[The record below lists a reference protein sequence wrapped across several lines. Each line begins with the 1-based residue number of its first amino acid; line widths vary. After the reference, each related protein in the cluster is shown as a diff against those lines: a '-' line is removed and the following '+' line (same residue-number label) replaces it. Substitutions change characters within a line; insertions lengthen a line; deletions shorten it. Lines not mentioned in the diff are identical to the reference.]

1 MSSFFK
7 YRLSWYK
14 LKTRE
19 FVLRYKMALMIVTL
33 FLPGVAIGDNFY
45 LLLKF
50 LTQPFVIISSSE
62 SSLLQILL
70 ALIFLLTVFLVW
82 VRAQKTAIIGG
93 EFSEY
98 LRSLPLPKGQW
109 IKSNLTVLLLSNH
122 LLWVIIFA
130 SYFYL
135 KTGSASE
142 IIKNTLVLV
151 LLIACQYRFIFLPT
165 PLVSK
170 HESLTK
176 KFTKTALIRNN
187 FYLQMLFQS
196 DLSTTLFRFVLFL
209 LFIAG
214 FRMVAA
220 FFAGQNNNE
229 LLPYLLIAE
238 FLFGYFFSGF
248 FITFK
253 EQRQA
258 FGDFLQSL
266 PVKTFF
272 WMKKDVSVVL
282 MLSIPFHL
290 LLYVLLHEFVS
301 FKARASL
308 FLYYVF
314 LILLSYPLRMKLQ
327 QQTFFSFM
335 TLLVITIITIFNL
348 T

>member
-7 YRLSWYK
+7 YRLSWYR
-14 LKTRE
+14 LKTKE
-19 FVLRYKMALMIVTL
+19 FVYRYQMALMILAL
-33 FLPGVAIGDNFY
+33 FLPGVAICDNFT

-50 LTQPFVIISSSE
+50 LTQPFVIISSSD
-62 SSLLQILL
+62 STGLNILITS
-70 ALIFLLTVFLVW
+70 ALILTVFLVW
-82 VRAQKTAIIGG
+82 VRSQKHAIIGG

-98 LRSLPLPKGQW
+98 LLSLPLPKSQW
-109 IKSNLTVLLLSNH
+109 VKSNLTVLLLSNH
-122 LLWVIIFA
+122 LLWILIIA

-135 KTGSASE
+135 KTGSVSE
-142 IIKNTLVLV
+142 VLKNTLVII
-151 LLIACQYRFIFLPT
+151 LLIVCQYRFVFSPKRIA
-165 PLVSK
+165 SK

-176 KFTKTALIRNN
+176 KFTKPALIRNKL
-187 FYLQMLFQS
+187 YLQMLFQS
-196 DLSTTLFRFVLFL
+196 DFSTTLFRFVLFL
-209 LFIAG
+209 LFITG
-214 FRMVAA
+214 IRLVAA
-220 FFAGQNNNE
+220 FFAGQNENN
-229 LLPYLLIAE
+229 LLPYLLVAE
-238 FLFGYFFSGF
+238 FLLAYFFSGF

-266 PVKTFF
+266 PVKAFF

-301 FKARASL
+301 FKAGAHL
-308 FLYYVF
+308 FLYHVF
-314 LILLSYPLRMKLQ
+314 LILLSYPLRIKLQ

-335 TLLVITIITIFNL
+335 TLLVITIITIINL